1 MNKNKGI
8 YLALLTAL
16 ISGVSIFVNKFAVHA
31 IKQPLVFTFVKNSG
45 VAILLMAVLVLGS
58 KWKEVLKLNKK
69 DLGKMFLV
77 GVIGGSIPFYLFFT
91 GLSSTP
97 AVNGAIIHKTLVIW
111 VAMLAIPFLKEKIS
125 FKRAALVAMLFA
137 ANVMVGGFKGFK
149 FSQGEFLILLATLFW
164 AVETI
169 IVKKALKNIDPVIL
183 VSARMGIGA
192 IVLLVMSVILEPVAL
207 GKALSLNT
215 SQWFWLVLT
224 MLTLFGYVT
233 TWYTALKYA
242 PAVTVMT
249 ILVGSTLVTN
259 ILSAI
264 FVTHSFNTLMVA
276 QATIMVFCIWML
288 SREETKSILDGV
300 ESKLSPVS

>member
-1 MNKNKGI
+1 M
-8 YLALLTAL
+8 TAL
-16 ISGVSIFVNKFAVHA
+16 ISGVSIFVNKFAVDA
-31 IKQPLVFTFVKNSG
+31 IKQPLVFTFVKNTG
-45 VAILLMAVLVLGS
+45 VAMLLMTILVMGG
-58 KWKEVLKLNKK
+58 KWKEILKLKK
-69 DLGKMFLV
+69 NDFMKLLLV
-77 GVIGGSIPFYLFFT
+77 GLVGGSIPFYLFFT

-125 FKRAALVAMLFA
+125 PQKAVLVAMLFV
-137 ANVMVGGFKGFK
+137 ANIMVGGFKGFK
-149 FSQGEFLILLATLFW
+149 FSQGELLILLATLFW

-192 IVLLVMSVILEPVAL
+192 IVLLVMSMILEPVAL
-207 GKALSLNT
+207 GKALSLNLG
-215 SQWFWLVLT
+215 QWFWLTLT

-249 ILVGSTLVTN
+249 ILVSSTLVTN
-259 ILSAI
+259 VLSAI
-264 FVTHSFNTLMVA
+264 FVTHSFNTLMVV
-276 QATIMVFCIWML
+276 QATIMVFCIWMM
-288 SREETKSILDGV
+288 SREEIKSKLDGV
-300 ESKLSPVS
+300 ESNLSPVV